1 MSLVLGV
8 LSIVTI
14 SKVIISK
21 VIIGKVIIRKVIKS
35 NVRPELTQVK
45 RHLDTP
51 L

>member
-21 VIIGKVIIRKVIKS
+21 VIIRKVIKS
-35 NVRPELTQVK
+35 KVRPELTQVK
-45 RHLDTP
+45 HLLGTP
-51 L
+51 V